1 MQVADKTVVIAGL
14 GVSGTSLAEVLRER
28 GTHVIG
34 VDERKPEA
42 DLHSFDDV
50 DWDHVDY
57 VMSSPVFNPR
67 TPFVL
72 EAQRRGIPVMSE
84 VEFAWQLRVNNERTG
99 TPAPWIGITGT
110 NGKTSTT
117 EMTSEMLTACG
128 LDAPTAGNIASG
140 DMSMSLSR
148 CATNPQHDVLCV
160 ELSSF
165 QLHFTDSLALDC
177 AAITNIADDHLD
189 WHGGRENYAADKSK
203 VFHNAKRAIVYNA
216 QDAKVSELAA
226 AAQTAEGCRK
236 VGFTLEA
243 PQAGQIGIE
252 DGWIVDRSGVAG
264 GAVGESVRLAAITDF
279 THLAEPDGS
288 LYPHLVAD
296 ALTALALVL
305 GLGADRD
312 TALKALTSFKPGGH
326 RIETVAEA
334 AVEGGSVRFVDDS
347 KATNG
352 HAARA
357 SLSSFPAK
365 SVIWIAGGLAKGSRF
380 EDLVEGPGTH
390 HQSGRHHRQ
399 RPAAD
404 DRSVC
409 QPSSGHPGDHHRSR
423 RQRYRH
429 GPCRRSLRHVCRRR
443 RHRAYG
449 SGLRLHGPVQVLR
462 GSRQSIRRRSQD
474 VERGAWP
481 PLIPISVRHTEP
493 LTSPH
498 SKSPT
503 TRVGEACSTRYGATT
518 ASAWPWWG

>member
-1 MQVADKTVVIAGL
+1 M
-14 GVSGTSLAEVLRER
+14 
-28 GTHVIG
+28 
-34 VDERKPEA
+34 
-42 DLHSFDDV
+42 SFE
-50 DWDHVDY
+50 H
-57 VMSSPVFNPR
+57 PNR
-67 TPFVL
+67 
-72 EAQRRGIPVMSE
+72 
-84 VEFAWQLRVNNERTG
+84 NNESMRDVELDIMSRPPEHNTTNLDLDRMNLMLDILG
-99 TPAPWIGITGT
+99 HPEQSFRVIHITGT

-226 AAQTAEGCRK
+226 EAQTAEGCRK

-264 GAVGESVRLAAITDF
+264 GTVGESVRLAAITDF

-380 EDLVEGPGTH
+380 EDLVKDQAHTIK
-390 HQSGRHHRQ
+390 
-399 RPAAD
+399 AAVIIGKD
-404 DRSVC
+404 QQPMIEAFASQAPDIPVTIIDPEDNDTVMDRAV
-409 QPSSGHPGDHHRSR
+409 
-423 RQRYRH
+423 
-429 GPCRRSLRHVCRRR
+429 
-443 RHRAYG
+443 
-449 SGLRLHGPVQVLR
+449 
-462 GSRQSIRRRSQD
+462 
-474 VERGAWP
+474 
-481 PLIPISVRHTEP
+481 
-493 LTSPH
+493 
-498 SKSPT
+498 
-503 TRVGEACSTRYGATT
+503 EACGTYAAAGDIVLMAPAC
-518 ASAWPWWG
+518 ASMDQFKSYADRGNRFAAAAKTWSEVHGLH